1 MAVHCTVQVV
11 ERERQHKSATSPWA
25 RGGRHLTRLHPTRVS
40 TQVHVFQMFLDL
52 EERAADALAALG
64 AHVRSCT
71 ADTRDTKVLSSSTN
85 ATK

>member
-52 EERAADALAALG
+52 EERAADALPSARS
-64 AHVRSCT
+64 AHSIPARSSC
-71 ADTRDTKVLSSSTN
+71 
-85 ATK
+85 